1 MGKENIRNDIQNLS
15 KLMVTDE
22 NKEMKGKIE
31 DLAGYPQYKWRK
43 WKSKEGYTRFGRKCC
58 NYKRWMTSF

>member
-31 DLAGYPQYKWRK
+31 DLAGYPHYKWRK
-43 WKSKEGYTRFGRKCC
+43 
-58 NYKRWMTSF
+58 